1 MKEPF
6 TGKGDIS
13 KGTGLELRKIKS
25 SVVNMSS
32 LRSILHIPVDMC
44 LKSFVSGVEAV
55 QVIAAGRLIELLM
68 GGY

>member
-32 LRSILHIPVDMC
+32 LRSVLHILVDMC

-55 QVIAAGRLIELLM
+55 
-68 GGY
+68 